1 VLFFHNDKSGKDKR
15 GKKLMSFRKRL
26 TSGEFVVLAEMN
38 TPKGVDISELVN
50 NARRIK
56 GRVDAV
62 IVPDMEN
69 GIMRMSA
76 LAGGVLMHQQ
86 GVESIINVYCRDR
99 NRMALQGDILGAH
112 VLGIQNLVVVH
123 GEEMAKGDHRDAKP
137 VDDMDELELLGAIQ
151 SLQKGADM
159 AGFDLNGSPSFTVG
173 CTIAPSDDRDAFD
186 KELSL
191 ARKKI
196 EAGAQFVI
204 TPPVYDLDRF
214 ATNMDAFKTLGVP
227 IIPTVF
233 LIKSVGIAR
242 YIANYE
248 PGAHISEDLIKRIRK
263 APDTETECL
272 KIAGEIIVGLKEI
285 SQGVQIVT
293 LGWEYR
299 LPAILDYAG
308 I

>member
-1 VLFFHNDKSGKDKR
+1 
-15 GKKLMSFRKRL
+15 MSFQKRL

-38 TPKGVDISELVN
+38 TPKGVDISELVT

-62 IVPDMEN
+62 VVPDMDN

-86 GVESIINVYCRDR
+86 GVESIIHVYCRDR
-99 NRMALQGDILGAH
+99 NRMALQGDILAAH

-123 GEEMAKGDHRDAKP
+123 SEEMAKSDHRDAIT
-137 VDDMDELELLGAIQ
+137 VDDLDELELLGAVRT
-151 SLQKGADM
+151 LQNGVDM
-159 AGFDLNGSPSFTVG
+159 AGFELNGNPSFTMG
-173 CTIAPSDDRDAFD
+173 CTMAPSADDVAFEM
-186 KELSL
+186 ELSL

-196 EAGAQFVI
+196 EAGAQFII

-214 ATNMDAFKTLGVP
+214 SEAMKALITLGVP

-242 YIANYE
+242 YLSTYE
-248 PGAHISEDLIKRIRK
+248 PGAYISEDVIKRIRK
-263 APDTETECL
+263 ASDTETECL
-272 KIAGEIIVGLKEI
+272 RIAGETVASLKKVA
-285 SQGVQIVT
+285 QGVHIIT

-299 LPAILDYAG
+299 LPNILDYAG

>member
-1 VLFFHNDKSGKDKR
+1 
-15 GKKLMSFRKRL
+15 MSFQKRL

-38 TPKGVDISELVN
+38 TPKGVDISELVT

-62 IVPDMEN
+62 VVPDMDN

-86 GVESIINVYCRDR
+86 GVESIIHVYCRDR
-99 NRMALQGDILGAH
+99 NRMALQGDILAAH

-123 GEEMAKGDHRDAKP
+123 SEEMAKSDHRDAIT
-137 VDDMDELELLGAIQ
+137 VDDLDELELLGAVRT
-151 SLQKGADM
+151 LQNGVDM
-159 AGFDLNGSPSFTVG
+159 AGFELNGSPFFTMG
-173 CTIAPSDDRDAFD
+173 CTIAPSADDEAFE

-196 EAGAQFVI
+196 EAGAQFII

-214 ATNMDAFKTLGVP
+214 SEAMKAFITLGVP

-242 YIANYE
+242 YLSTYE
-248 PGAHISEDLIKRIRK
+248 PGAYISEDVIKRIRK
-263 APDTETECL
+263 ASDTETECL
-272 KIAGEIIVGLKEI
+272 RIAGETVAGLKKVA
-285 SQGVQIVT
+285 QGVHIIT

-299 LPAILDYAG
+299 LPKILDYAG